1 MAEAELPADG
11 KAPPELMMT
20 DGNGLI
26 SGSLMRALARKY
38 KWEETP
44 ATIQMRLAGFKGT
57 LTLSSTESF
66 KSPFSITFRQSQRK
80 IQLPL
85 DQPWQRVLHIVAPST
100 VVQPAHLS
108 AQYLRVLSHGGV
120 SNDIVHK
127 YLEAALT
134 EEVEQLAVFDT
145 SPVGRARL
153 YAAVMRAGGVQAT
166 RLRRITGGAA
176 RAMGYGRDREEEE
189 EDEDQASFESSQNSN
204 SSFDPWSRD
213 ETSGCPTSKE
223 EILMLAILSGFD
235 PRQSH
240 YFSEKWKDVIRKVI
254 QSFILKFRIP
264 VPKSAS
270 AFVIPGKSS
279 VQYGVSF

>member
-1 MAEAELPADG
+1 
-11 KAPPELMMT
+11 MT

-26 SGSLMRALARKY
+26 SGSLMRALALKY

-66 KSPFSITFRQSQRK
+66 RSPFSVTFRDSQRK
-80 IQLPL
+80 IQLSL
-85 DQPWQRVLHIVAPST
+85 DQPWQRVLHVVAPST
-100 VVQPAHLS
+100 VTQPAHLS

-120 SNDIVHK
+120 SNGTVHR
-127 YLEAALT
+127 YLQAALV
-134 EEVEQLAVFDT
+134 EEVEKLTVFDT

-153 YAAVMRAGGVQAT
+153 YSAVMRAGGVQAS
-166 RLRRITGGAA
+166 RLRRITGGAS
-176 RAMGYGRDREEEE
+176 RAMGYGRDREDNEN
-189 EDEDQASFESSQNSN
+189 DEDDVSFESSQ
-204 SSFDPWSRD
+204 SSSSSTDAWSRD
-213 ETSGCPTSKE
+213 EISGFPTSKE

-235 PRQSH
+235 ILRNH
-240 YFSEKWKDVIRKVI
+240 YFSEKWRDVIRKVI

-270 AFVIPGKSS
+270 AFVIPGACSIEHAF
-279 VQYGVSF
+279 SF